1 MANSEAS
8 AYISKSSPAPLE
20 ALLEGKGGLAALP
33 LYVFHPQISMTRQE
47 PSMGVSLKSNQTALL
62 IVHLQPDIIEPGTAF
77 GDLFAPEAARKSVV
91 AQTNRAAKS
100 IRAFGGTVVALRI
113 AFSANYRQLN
123 PSIPLLRM
131 AQEANSLVDGTKNA
145 DFVPELD
152 LTPEDIL
159 LTHHRP
165 GPFTGTALEGLLR
178 DRNIQNVIVG
188 GVATNASV
196 E

>member
-1 MANSEAS
+1 M
-8 AYISKSSPAPLE
+8 
-20 ALLEGKGGLAALP
+20 
-33 LYVFHPQISMTRQE
+33 R
-47 PSMGVSLKSNQTALL
+47 VSLKSNQTALL

-196 E
+196 ESTVRQSSDLGFNTYILIDASSAADEATHEASLSSMDLFASRIATDELI